1 MMEKK
6 ATAMGNPISGNPPA
20 APVTRRIAITQDN
33 AAEARA
39 MVQRWPAL
47 NGLVASLQA
56 QGVFPGLRG
65 LSVTLTGPE
74 EWVGKGL
81 AAVPPENAPDAVLS
95 GQP

>member
-6 ATAMGNPISGNPPA
+6 ATAMGNPISGHAPA
-20 APVTRRIAITQDN
+20 PLATRRIAVTQGN

-39 MVQRWPAL
+39 LVQRWPAL

-65 LSVTLTGPE
+65 LSVTLTGPD

-81 AAVPPENAPDAVLS
+81 AAVQPENAPGAVLS
-95 GQP
+95 